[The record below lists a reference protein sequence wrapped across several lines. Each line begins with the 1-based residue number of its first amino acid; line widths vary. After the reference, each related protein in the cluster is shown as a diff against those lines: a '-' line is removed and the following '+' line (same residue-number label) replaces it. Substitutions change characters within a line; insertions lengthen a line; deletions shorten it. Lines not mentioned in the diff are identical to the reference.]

1 MDAARP
7 TGRRYPT
14 LSLPF
19 AVAASSQEVRQTRG
33 RLAPPTLPRV
43 GRIHA
48 SNGVPPEANSWAH
61 LSLTQSGPD
70 PDGE

>member
-19 AVAASSQEVRQTRG
+19 AVAASSQEVRQTQG
-33 RLAPPTLPRV
+33 WWM
-43 GRIHA
+43 
-48 SNGVPPEANSWAH
+48 S
-61 LSLTQSGPD
+61 
-70 PDGE
+70 